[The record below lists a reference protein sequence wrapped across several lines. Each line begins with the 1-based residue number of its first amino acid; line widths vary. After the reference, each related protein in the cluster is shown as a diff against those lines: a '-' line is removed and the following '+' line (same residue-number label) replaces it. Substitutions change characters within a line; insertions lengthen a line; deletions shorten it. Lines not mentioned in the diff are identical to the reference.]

1 MMKYKG
7 YQAKVEF
14 DDEQN
19 LFYGEVLGVRDVIT
33 FQGASVKDLKAALKN
48 SVEDYIV
55 FCKDRGEA
63 PEKAYSGRFLI
74 RLTAK
79 QHQKIAE
86 AARRAGLSL
95 NRWIVTRL
103 AA

>member
-14 DDEQN
+14 DDDRN
-19 LFYGEVLGVRDVIT
+19 LFHGEVLGIRDVIT
-33 FQGASVKDLKAALKN
+33 FQGRSVKDLRTALKN
-48 SVEDYIV
+48 SVDDYV
-55 FCKDRGEA
+55 AFCKSRGEA
-63 PEKAYSGRFLI
+63 PEKAYSGRFVI
-74 RLTAK
+74 RLTTK

-86 AARRAGLSL
+86 AAKKSGLSL
-95 NRWIVTRL
+95 NRWISNRL

>member
-14 DDEQN
+14 DDDRN
-19 LFYGEVLGVRDVIT
+19 LFHGEVLGVRDVIT
-33 FQGASVKDLKAALKN
+33 FQGSSVKDLRVALKD
-48 SVEDYIV
+48 SVEDYLA
-55 FCKDRGEA
+55 FCKRRGEA

-74 RLTAK
+74 RLTVK

-86 AARRAGLSL
+86 AARKAGLSL
-95 NRWIVTRL
+95 NRWIAARL